1 MTSPIAIFLCDESGV
16 MAEPWAEAGIECFCV
31 DLEHS
36 IRRDRKVG
44 LINFVWGDC
53 RTWIPPARRKIIF
66 GGAFPPCTHTAN
78 SGARDFAKKRGMLL
92 RDALETYEACWL
104 ALGWSGAPFFV
115 EQPRGIFSSIPHI
128 GRPHFEFDP
137 ADYSYLADD
146 PASETYSKATCL
158 RVGGGF
164 VMPDKKRIEPVLFS
178 KMHLLPPSD
187 DRQAERSRTPQGFSR
202 AVFQANHFNAIRI
215 AA

>member
-1 MTSPIAIFLCDESGV
+1 

-53 RTWIPPARRKIIF
+53 RSWTPPCNRKIIF

-78 SGARDFAKKRGMLL
+78 SGARDFAKKRGMLM
-92 RDALETYEACWL
+92 RDALETYESCRL
-104 ALGWSGAPFFV
+104 ALGWSGAPHFI
-115 EQPRGIFSSIPHI
+115 EQPRGILSSIPHI
-128 GRPHFEFDP
+128 GKPDFEFDP
-137 ADYSYLADD
+137 ADYAYLADD
-146 PASETYSKATCL
+146 PSTEAYTKATCL

-164 VMPDKKRIEPVLFS
+164 VMPPKNRIDAILGS
-178 KMHLLPPSD
+178 KMHLLPPSA
-187 DRQAERSRTPQGFSR
+187 DREAERSKTPQGFAR
-202 AVFQANHFNAIRI
+202 AVFKSNHVEAMRL